1 VNVELI
7 QHDDLNATIKVSI
20 APADYIPEYEKTI
33 KDYAKKMN
41 VPGFRPGQAPK
52 SMVEKRFGD
61 SMLSDTLNVLLDKA
75 VTAQLKEKE
84 LDILGKPLEN
94 ENAPKFQS
102 FAKDIEYNFM
112 IDLGLSPKFEV
123 NLGELGGMEI
133 IKIDI
138 NQKMLDDETK
148 QLQRRFGKNDQV
160 EKAADNDLVYVT
172 LTELD
177 EKGEVL
183 EGGVTKATSIGL
195 EFVKHEPT
203 KQQLLE
209 AKVGEDFVVN
219 IFNLF
224 NDDIAEMHHALDIPE
239 AAVND
244 LNKNFKANISQ
255 IYHMELAAFDQELWD
270 KVFGP
275 GSCDSAES
283 FYEKLKLDLEGY
295 YNSQGRHLFEHA
307 LVDKVIE
314 TNQLPLPETFLKRWM
329 QREFPD
335 EYNSETI
342 DGKFENEKVGL
353 RWQLIKEKI
362 QKDHDIKVEPEE
374 VKNYMMNEMRMSLV
388 RSGMGNIEMFEG
400 YIQQAVEKSMTEQ
413 DKYYS
418 AHQKVM
424 GDKVTR
430 KLGELV
436 TTIET
441 ILPPDTFFDTIKK
454 HNEEHHKH

>member
-7 QHDDLNATIKVSI
+7 KHDDLNATIKVSI
-20 APADYIPEYEKTI
+20 APADYMPEYEKSL
-33 KDYAKKMN
+33 KQYAKNMN

-61 SMLSDTLNVLLDKA
+61 SLFSDTLNVLLEKA
-75 VTAQLKEKE
+75 VTGQLKENE

-94 ENAPKFQS
+94 ENQPSHHA

-112 IDLGLSPKFEV
+112 IDLGLSPKFEL
-123 NLGELGGMEI
+123 NFDELGGMELV
-133 IKIDI
+133 KINID
-138 NQKMLDDETK
+138 QKMLDDETK
-148 QLQRRFGKNDQV
+148 QLQRRFGKHDQV
-160 EKAADNDLVYVT
+160 ENAGDTDLVYVT

-177 EKGEVL
+177 ENGEVL
-183 EGGVTKATSIGL
+183 EGGVAKATSIGL
-195 EFVKHEPT
+195 EFMKHEPT

-219 IFNLF
+219 VFNLF

-255 IYHMELAAFDQELWD
+255 IYHMELAAFDQGLWD
-270 KVFGP
+270 KVFGE
-275 GSCDSAES
+275 GTCSGEAD

-314 TNQLPLPETFLKRWM
+314 SHQIPLPETFLKRWM

-335 EYNSETI
+335 QYNSETI
-342 DGKFENEKVGL
+342 DHKFDNEKVGL

-362 QKDHDIKVEPEE
+362 QKDNDIKVEPEE
-374 VKNYMMNEMRMSLV
+374 VKQYMTTEMRMQLV
-388 RSGMGNIEMFEG
+388 RSGMSNIEMFEG

-418 AHQKVM
+418 THQKVM
-424 GDKVTR
+424 GDKVVR

-436 TTIET
+436 TVKET
-441 ILPPDTFFDTIKK
+441 ILPPDVFFDTIKK